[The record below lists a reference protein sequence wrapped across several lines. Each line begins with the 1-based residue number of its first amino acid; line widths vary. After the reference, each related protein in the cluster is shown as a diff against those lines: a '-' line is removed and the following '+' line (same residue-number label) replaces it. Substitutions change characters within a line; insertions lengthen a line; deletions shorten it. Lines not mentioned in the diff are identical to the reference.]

1 MSQKIAVAKS
11 GVDASLAT
19 DPNDFIY
26 HSDFNTFKI
35 IGNNTVDFTIP
46 ANSSA
51 VYTVNHGLEIVPLTM
66 AFLRQDSVDAVIS
79 QNNSIL
85 DVLGLGY
92 YLFLEQVG
100 ADYTQLKFT
109 ISNHDVSNSHVAHM
123 RYWLFE
129 VPL

>member
-1 MSQKIAVAKS
+1 MSIKLVVAKAGKNALTS
-11 GVDASLAT
+11 N

-35 IGNNTVDFTIP
+35 IGNGTVDFTIP
-46 ANSSA
+46 ADSNE
-51 VYTVNHGLEIVPLTM
+51 VYTVDHGLEIVPLTM
-66 AFLRQDSVDAVIS
+66 AFLRQDTKDAVVS
-79 QNNSIL
+79 QNNFIME
-85 DVLGLGY
+85 VVGLGY
-92 YLFLEQVG
+92 YLALDAVG

-109 ISNHDVSNSHVAHM
+109 ISNHDFSNSHVAHI